1 MLHRRRRNGL
11 LKTGYMVEMCA
22 IVLPIAK
29 IKLEIAEVVLEHGAG
44 TWCNG
49 AAQYG
54 SIRPLRGSPLAPGN
68 LTARSLN
75 PQPSS

>member
-1 MLHRRRRNGL
+1 M
-11 LKTGYMVEMCA
+11 TPPYYYMVEMCA

-49 AAQYG
+49 AACNDTECNG
-54 SIRPLRGSPLAPGN
+54 TACNAARPAM
-68 LTARSLN
+68 A
-75 PQPSS
+75 QPAM